1 MLQPVTAFGRRHLGA
16 KPVNTQTLP
25 TEFTPEQLEKLN
37 ALVQREN
44 SNGCTPEDHNLG
56 RKLVEYCSIARN
68 LQARRRA

>member
-1 MLQPVTAFGRRHLGA
+1 MSS
-16 KPVNTQTLP
+16 QTLP

-44 SNGCTPEDHNLG
+44 SRGATPEDHNLG

-68 LQARRRA
+68 LKARNAA